1 MLASCET
8 IKEPFSTGVAVSRAA
23 FSITGLR

>member
-8 IKEPFSTGVAVSRAA
+8 IKEPFSTGVVVSRAA
-23 FSITGLR
+23 